1 MRDWTTFDWFHD
13 MGTLTDAELA
23 HYFAHAWTYVR
34 DHGKIC
40 NPHVTHAHD
49 YVEHT
54 CDCIAAEILKREQ
67 A

>member
-1 MRDWTTFDWFHD
+1 MKDWRNFDWFH
-13 MGTLTDAELA
+13 GLPTLTDVELGLFLA
-23 HYFAHAWTYVR
+23 TAYTYVR
-34 DHGKIC
+34 EHGKIC
-40 NPHVTHAHD
+40 NPYVTHAHD